1 MRKKRNLLHRVLR
14 RADLPQD
21 IDPHLLA
28 IRWIAGAE
36 LLIEQH
42 RGILRFQ
49 SDMIR
54 FSSEQGVLVVTGN
67 GLLMERL
74 TEWTALI
81 TGEIRSVSFED
92 KS

>member
-1 MRKKRNLLHRVLR
+1 MR
-14 RADLPQD
+14 AMELPQD

-28 IRWIAGAE
+28 AHWIGGTD
-36 LLIEQH
+36 LLVEQH

-54 FSSEQGVLVVTGN
+54 FASEQGILIVSGN
-67 GLLMERL
+67 DL
-74 TEWTALI
+74 TMSQLTASRAMI
-81 TGEIRSVSFED
+81 FGDIRSVSFEE